1 MRGKGSM
8 LELVRL
14 YTIQVIISYR
24 EGERLSSQCE
34 SLYTSSLMRNKGNF
48 NSVISKSSE

>member
-1 MRGKGSM
+1 MRGKESM

-14 YTIQVIISYR
+14 YTIQEVLISYR

-34 SLYTSSLMRNKGNF
+34 SLYLLLDEEQGELQLSH
-48 NSVISKSSE
+48 I

>member
-14 YTIQVIISYR
+14 YTIQEVVISYR

-34 SLYTSSLMRNKGNF
+34 RLYLLDEEQGKLQFSH
-48 NSVISKSSE
+48 V

>member
-14 YTIQVIISYR
+14 YTIQEVVISYR

-34 SLYTSSLMRNKGNF
+34 SLYLLDEEQGKLQFSH
-48 NSVISKSSE
+48 I

>member
-1 MRGKGSM
+1 M
-8 LELVRL
+8 LELARL
-14 YTIQVIISYR
+14 YTIQEVLISYG

-34 SLYTSSLMRNKGNF
+34 SLYLLLERNKGNF